1 MILQRPKRAP
11 ERVYRWREERQAS
24 DGSAKPDSLQRIGN
38 FIDPAGKL
46 KHWSDQNAL
55 TVLNLPLYSTMQQ
68 VLTIPSLKH
77 GKGSIDE
84 LQRENRS
91 FRAGAAA

>member
-1 MILQRPKRAP
+1 MIFQSPRRAP

-24 DGSAKPDSLQRIGN
+24 TGAQSLIHLSAPGD